1 MQATFF
7 QNWNFLDKKLNRW
20 ILTVFSSTLLS
31 VSWPIHGFPFL
42 IFFAFIPILI
52 LNEKFDRS
60 RNGAFYLHVYTAFLI
75 WNVLTTY
82 WVYNSTPVAILAF
95 TANSL
100 LQMIPIF
107 AFRMTFFR
115 ANRNFSFTALP
126 IYWISFE
133 YLHLTWQLSWPWLT
147 LGNVFSEYP
156 EIVQWYEYTG
166 VLGGSL
172 WIWVVNIMT
181 FTFINRYK
189 DQNQKFPRLFLAY
202 TLLVIASPIAESLG
216 QYNSYENQGD
226 LAEIVVVQP
235 NIDPYKEK
243 FADSEN
249 FIPFEKQVQRF
260 VELSK
265 SKITDKT
272 KLVIWPETAIDS
284 QFDETALEDYSILD
298 SIRAFR
304 NSYSHIALLTGI
316 TTFQFYPEGTKST
329 SSRYAE
335 RYDLYY
341 DIYNTALFINQ
352 KDQLQTYH
360 KSKLVPGVE
369 IMPYPAIF
377 GFLQDLSIDL
387 GGTSGGFGRQS
398 ERTVFETYDGLKIA
412 PAICYESIYG
422 DFMSNYMR
430 NNANMIAIIT
440 NDGWWGD
447 TPGYHQHNSYAK
459 LRAIEFRKSI
469 ARSAN
474 TGISGF
480 FDQKGNEIIQTEYWK
495 EDVISYSIQLNNEH
509 TVYADWG
516 DYLGRIGGF
525 VAVAMF
531 LSAFVKGK
539 TTMIKKPKS

>member
-1 MQATFF
+1 MQSSYF
-7 QNWNFLDKKLNRW
+7 QNLAFLDKRLNRW
-20 ILTVFSSTLLS
+20 ILTIASGLILS
-31 VSWPIHGFPFL
+31 ISWPINGFPFL
-42 IFFAFIPILI
+42 IFIAFIPLLI
-52 LNEKFDRS
+52 LNEKFERS
-60 RNGAFYLHVYTAFLI
+60 QNRAFYLHVYSAFLI

-82 WVYNSTPVAILAF
+82 WVYNSTPVALVAF

-100 LQMIPIF
+100 LQMIPVF
-107 AFRMTFFR
+107 AFRMTYFR
-115 ANRNFSFTALP
+115 ANRNFSFIALP

-133 YLHLTWQLSWPWLT
+133 YLHLSWQLSWPWLT

-156 EIVQWYEYTG
+156 HFVQWYEFTG

-172 WIWVVNIMT
+172 WILLINIMT
-181 FTFINRYK
+181 FHFIKKWKSNPE
-189 DQNQKFPRLFLAY
+189 KFPRVSLIY
-202 TLLVIASPIAESLG
+202 ILLLISTPIVESIG
-216 QYNSYENQGD
+216 RYNSYENQGAS
-226 LAEIVVVQP
+226 AEIVVVQP
-235 NIDPYKEK
+235 NIDPYTQK
-243 FADSEN
+243 FAGSDN
-249 FIPFEKQVQRF
+249 FIPFEQQVQRF
-260 VELSK
+260 IDLSK
-265 SKITDKT
+265 SKITKNT
-272 KLVIWPETAIDS
+272 KLVMWPETAIDS
-284 QFDETALEDYSILD
+284 QFDETALDEYNILD
-298 SIRAFR
+298 TIRAFR
-304 NSYSHIALLTGI
+304 NANPQIALLTGI
-316 TTFQFYPEGTKST
+316 TTFQFYPEGTKSV

-335 RYDLYY
+335 QYDLYY

-352 KDQLQTYH
+352 KDQLETYH

-369 IMPYPAIF
+369 IMPYPSIF

-398 ERTVFETYDGLKIA
+398 ERTIFTTDDLKIA
-412 PAICYESIYG
+412 PSICYESIYG

-430 NNANMIAIIT
+430 NGANMMAIIT
-440 NDGWWGD
+440 NDGWWGN

-480 FDQKGNEIIQTEYWK
+480 FDQKGDEIIQTEYWK
-495 EDVISYSIQLNNEH
+495 EDVISYTIQLNNEH

-539 TTMIKKPKS
+539 TTIVKKPKE